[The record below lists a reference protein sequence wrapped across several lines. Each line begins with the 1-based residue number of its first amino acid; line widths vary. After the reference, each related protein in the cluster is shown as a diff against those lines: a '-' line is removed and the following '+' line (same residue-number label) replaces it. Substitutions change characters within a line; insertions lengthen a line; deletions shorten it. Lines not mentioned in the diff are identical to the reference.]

1 VVEPT
6 KGIAKMADRNE
17 TVGYALIPA
26 KASGAGIRG
35 QDYVSMSGGAGYV
48 LAPGTKYPQQAWEL
62 LQFMNSAEATKVQLA
77 GSPRITQRQDVNNEV
92 LAGDPM
98 LSFVSQK
105 VLPLT
110 AYRPGFAVYPQVSQ
124 ALQQATTDVIGGKT
138 PADAAAAYQLKLQG
152 LVGGTDKV
160 ATG

>member
-1 VVEPT
+1 
-6 KGIAKMADRNE
+6 MW
-17 TVGYALIPA
+17 
-26 KASGAGIRG
+26 
-35 QDYVSMSGGAGYV
+35 GGAAYV
-48 LAPGTKYPQQAWEL
+48 RAPGTKYPQQAWEL